1 MGVRKNLNP
10 AKSIFVK
17 VRVSESGDT
26 QEQKSDTT
34 VKSTPFLLTEKNQIQ
49 LILR

>member
-1 MGVRKNLNP
+1 MGVRKSLDA

-17 VRVSESGDT
+17 VRVSKSGDT

-34 VKSTPFLLTEKNQIQ
+34 VKSAPFLVTEKNQIK
-49 LILR
+49 LTLP